1 MTVPD
6 SFPQVL
12 IFIAM
17 LVPGFSFVA
26 VRTWYVGWRSPD
38 YGAGSRILEALYVSA
53 IFLVLYAGLL
63 AVGFGVVALWTG
75 VGTLSALQ
83 AWLVDGWKGAP
94 AGWLALLAIV
104 LLVVIPGVV
113 SALMVRRKS
122 KVIVGEDGSRKVV
135 KTTVN
140 RNQAT
145 PRAWDHAAYG
155 AEDACFVR
163 VLSHTGVYVGGW
175 YGEGSYSSTYPYEK
189 DIFIAHQWRMSKKG
203 EFLEPLANSL
213 GVWVPLTE
221 SCQVEWIA
229 VNENEGS
236 NEGRKWWQKISRG
249 EARA

>member
-53 IFLVLYAGLL
+53 IFLVIYAGAL
-63 AVGFGVVALWTG
+63 AVGFGLSSIWTG
-75 VGTLSALQ
+75 VGTLSALH

-94 AGWLALLAIV
+94 AGWLALLAVV
-104 LLVVIPGVV
+104 LLVVVPGTT

-122 KVIVGEDGSRKVV
+122 KIVVGPDGTRTVV
-135 KTTVN
+135 KARVN
-140 RNQAT
+140 RNQST

-155 AEDACFVR
+155 AEDECFVR
-163 VLSHTGVYVGGW
+163 ILSHTGVYVGGW

-189 DIFIAHQWRMSKKG
+189 DIFIAHQWRMNKEG
-203 EFLEPLANSL
+203 EFVEPLTDSL

-229 VNENEGS
+229 MPADDESSSER
-236 NEGRKWWQKISRG
+236 ET
-249 EARA
+249 